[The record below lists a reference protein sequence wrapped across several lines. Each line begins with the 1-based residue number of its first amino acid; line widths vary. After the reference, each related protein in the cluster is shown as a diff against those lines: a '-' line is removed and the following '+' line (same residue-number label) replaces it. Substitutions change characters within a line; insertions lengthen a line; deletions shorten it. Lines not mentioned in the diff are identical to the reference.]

1 MFCEKCGANLPA
13 GTKFCG
19 GCGARTEAQPA
30 VTQEQSTPS
39 PAPPRPAVPP
49 RTSPAAA
56 SGGAPQTALAYT
68 PQPGAEPLSVGQ
80 YIVMLLL
87 LCIPILNIILIFVW
101 SFSSGRNLNKKNLAR
116 AFLIFLAVGFVLVLV
131 GGGALMGVL
140 ESIMDG
146 YY

>member
-1 MFCEKCGANLPA
+1 MWCKSTGRNEILRRLRRQNRGAACGNSGAVHSVPCSTTPGRPA
-13 GTKFCG
+13 QDFSG
-19 GCGARTEAQPA
+19 GCVRRR
-30 VTQEQSTPS
+30 S
-39 PAPPRPAVPP
+39 
-49 RTSPAAA
+49 
-56 SGGAPQTALAYT
+56 QTALAYT